1 MDTPSSLLSTR
12 QLVIDVPGR
21 DDAYPLGLT
30 IQQGQIWGILGPNG
44 AGKTTL
50 LHTLAGLRKPRSGNI
65 LLAGKAL
72 DRWRRRQIAQ
82 QLAVIFQ
89 ERSDSFPSTVLESAM
104 IGRHPFLST
113 WELESSDDLSIAR
126 EALNRMELGNMEQRL
141 VSTLSGGEKQ
151 RLAVATALCQQA
163 QLWLA
168 DEPGNH
174 LDLHHQVA
182 VMQLLREQADNGC
195 AVVLCLHDIN
205 LAARYCSHL
214 LLLYPDGSACWGE
227 ASTMLKT
234 EALERLYR
242 QPLRVIQDSGERIFL
257 PRTER
262 PDKPL

>member
-1 MDTPSSLLSTR
+1 MEMPSNLLSTR
-12 QLVIDVPGR
+12 QLLIDVPGR
-21 DDAYPLGLT
+21 DDGYPLNLE
-30 IQQGQIWGILGPNG
+30 IQGGQIWGILGPNG

-50 LHTLAGLRKPRSGNI
+50 LHTLAGLRKPRRGDI
-65 LLAGKAL
+65 LLSGKPL
-72 DRWRRRQIAQ
+72 NRWRRRQIAQ

-113 WELESSDDLSIAR
+113 WELESDDDLSIAR
-126 EALNRMELGNMEQRL
+126 EALHTMELDGMEQRL

-163 QLWLA
+163 PLWLV

-182 VMQLLREQADNGC
+182 VMQLLRERAQQGC

-205 LAARYCSHL
+205 LAARYCSPL
-214 LLLYPDGSACWGE
+214 LLLYPDGSACWG
-227 ASTMLKT
+227 AAATMLTT

-242 QPLRVIQDSGERIFL
+242 QPLRVINDGDERIFL
-257 PRTER
+257 PRTEQR
-262 PDKPL
+262 